1 MGDQAGNEETDEA
14 SPSGSAAGGPRAR
27 PPGPA
32 PSETE
37 LFSSLARLAQHRRG
51 KVPFVQQLE
60 WTDCGPAC
68 MAMVLA
74 YLGRDATLDEVREIA
89 GGSGR
94 DGADAQA
101 LVKTAEH
108 YGLRARGLSID
119 IEHMKYVPA
128 GSILHWEFNH
138 FVVFER
144 MTRRGAE
151 IVDPGRGRR
160 VIPEAQLR
168 ASFTGVALVFEPTD
182 AFTPQ
187 RAGSGRWAWYLQ
199 QLAGQRHL
207 LTRVIVMSLLLRVF
221 ALAVPLLTAVL
232 VDRVIPRGDQ
242 GLLLVVMIGLGG
254 VLLFQVLTALIRTH
268 LLLQLRTNL
277 DTRLT
282 LGFVDYLSRLP
293 FDFFQRRSAGD
304 LLMRVNNNATIREV
318 LTANTLSA
326 LIDGLFVLLYIG
338 LIVAVDPVLALVTF
352 GLGALQLGVL
362 FAARPRYRD
371 LLVRALD
378 AQARSQSYLVEM
390 LAGMSTLK
398 AAAAESR
405 AVERWSNLYVDEL
418 NVSLDR
424 GRASAVVEAVMGAL
438 TSGSPLVILAL
449 GAIRVIGG
457 ELSLGAMLAVNAVA
471 IGLLTPL
478 ASLVNSGLQIQL
490 LAGYMDRV
498 EDVLRTSPEQSG
510 QDAARV
516 PRISGRVTL
525 QDVSFRYG
533 PRAPLAVR
541 DVSIDIKAGSTVA
554 IVGKSGCG
562 KSTLASLIAG
572 LYRPVD
578 GQILF
583 DGHDLAR
590 LDLRA
595 LRRQI
600 GVVFQQPYLF
610 AGSIRSNIALSDP
623 NLPLDRVIA
632 AARAASIHDDVDAMP
647 MGYETLISDGGSS
660 LSGGQRQRL
669 ALARA
674 LVHRP
679 ALLILDE
686 ATSALDAETER
697 AVMRSLAQLRCT
709 QIVLAHRLSTIAGAD
724 LILVMDRGEVVESGT
739 HRELLARGEVYSKLV
754 AAQLRADPAQEG
766 P

>member
-1 MGDQAGNEETDEA
+1 MDDAPAPREVDEA
-14 SPSGSAAGGPRAR
+14 
-27 PPGPA
+27 
-32 PSETE
+32 E
-37 LFSSLARLAQHRRG
+37 LFPSLARLAQQRRG
-51 KVPFVQQLE
+51 KVPFVQQLQ
-60 WTDCGPAC
+60 WTDCGAAC
-68 MAMVLA
+68 LAMVLA
-74 YLGRDATLDEVREIA
+74 YLGRDATLDEVREVA
-89 GGSGR
+89 GGGGR
-94 DGADAQA
+94 DGVSAPA
-101 LVKTAEH
+101 LIKAAEH
-108 YGLRARGLSID
+108 YGLRTRSLSIE
-119 IEHMKYVPA
+119 IEHLKYLPP
-128 GSILHWEFNH
+128 GTILHWEFDH

-144 MTRRGAE
+144 MTRKGAE
-151 IVDPGRGRR
+151 IVDPARGRR
-160 VIPEAQLR
+160 IVPEKQLGEL
-168 ASFTGVALVFEPTD
+168 FTGVALVFEPTD
-182 AFTPQ
+182 AFT
-187 RAGSGRWAWYLQ
+187 RRKAGSGRWAWYFQ

-221 ALAVPLLTAVL
+221 ALAAPLLTALL

-242 GLLLVVMIGLGG
+242 GLLLVVVVGLAG
-254 VLLFQVLTALIRTH
+254 VLVFQVLTALIRTH

-304 LLMRVNNNATIREV
+304 LLMRINNNATIREV
-318 LTANTLSA
+318 LTANTLSG
-326 LIDGLFVLLYIG
+326 LIDGVFVLLYIA
-338 LIVAVDPVLALVTF
+338 LILAVEPLLALVTL
-352 GLGALQLGVL
+352 GLGALQIGVL
-362 FAARPRYRD
+362 LAARPRYRA

-378 AQARSQSYLVEM
+378 AQARSQSYLVQV

-424 GRASAVVEAVMGAL
+424 GRATAAVEAAMGVL
-438 TSGSPLVILAL
+438 TSGSPLVIL
-449 GAIRVIGG
+449 VIGALRVMDG
-457 ELSLGAMLAVNAVA
+457 GLSLGAMLAINAIA
-471 IGLLTPL
+471 IGLLAPL
-478 ASLVNSGLQIQL
+478 STLVNSGLQLQL

-498 EDVLRTSPEQSG
+498 EDVLNTAPEQSG

-516 PRISGRVTL
+516 PRLTGRVTL
-525 QDVSFRYG
+525 QDVSFRYTE
-533 PRAPLAVR
+533 RAPLVVR
-541 DVSIDIKAGSTVA
+541 DVAVDIKPGSTVA
-554 IVGKSGCG
+554 IVGRSGCG

-572 LYRPVD
+572 LYRPA
-578 GQILF
+578 GGKILF

-610 AGSIRSNIALSDP
+610 SGSIRSNIELSEP
-623 NLPLDRVIA
+623 GLPLDRVIA
-632 AARAASIHDDVDAMP
+632 AARAAAIHDDIEAMP
-647 MGYETLISDGGSS
+647 MGYETLLSDGGSS

-686 ATSALDAETER
+686 ATSALDADTER
-697 AVMRSLAQLRCT
+697 AVMQSLAQLRCT
-709 QIVLAHRLSTIAGAD
+709 QIVLAHRLSTIANAD
-724 LILVMDRGEVVESGT
+724 LILVMEGGEIVESGT
-739 HRELLARGEVYSKLV
+739 HRELLARGQVYSRLV
-754 AAQLRADPAQEG
+754 AAQLRSDPAQG
-766 P
+766 AA